1 MPDQARAAFLFVI
14 IIIKMYGSMIIYN
27 DFELGAWIFIVKV
40 SENMIGSMN
49 DLMWE
54 HNVMEKSLCK

>member
-1 MPDQARAAFLFVI
+1 
-14 IIIKMYGSMIIYN
+14 MYGSMIIYN

-54 HNVMEKSLCK
+54 HDVMQKSLCK

>member
-1 MPDQARAAFLFVI
+1 MPDQARAAFFIMI
-14 IIIKMYGSMIIYN
+14 ITTNIYGSMIIYN

-40 SENMIGSMN
+40 SENMIGSTN

-54 HNVMEKSLCK
+54 HNVMEK

>member
-14 IIIKMYGSMIIYN
+14 IVIKMSGSMIIYN
-27 DFELGAWIFIVKV
+27 DLELGAWIFTTKV

-54 HNVMEKSLCK
+54 HNVV

>member
-14 IIIKMYGSMIIYN
+14 IIIKISGSMIIYN
-27 DFELGAWIFIVKV
+27 DLELGAWIFIVKV
-40 SENMIGSMN
+40 SRNMIGSMN

-54 HNVMEKSLCK
+54 HNVMEK

>member
-14 IIIKMYGSMIIYN
+14 IIIEMYGSMIIYK
-27 DFELGAWIFIVKV
+27 DLELGAWVFTVKV
-40 SENMIGSMN
+40 SENMIGSIN

-54 HNVMEKSLCK
+54 HNVM

>member
-1 MPDQARAAFLFVI
+1 MPNKARAAFLFVI
-14 IIIKMYGSMIIYN
+14 IIVKMYGSMIIYN
-27 DFELGAWIFIVKV
+27 DLESGAWIFTTKV

-54 HNVMEKSLCK
+54 HDVM